1 MALKD
6 YQSEMETCCRC
17 SACKFIPLEKVTGY
31 EHANVCPSISR
42 YDFHA
47 YSGGGR
53 MAFGLSLVHGR
64 VKYTPK
70 VAEVV
75 YNCNL
80 CGACDVSCK
89 YAMDMDV
96 LEPLYAVRQECVKQ
110 GQTLPAL
117 DKLVA
122 KMKKQ
127 GPMVLGAKGR
137 HKAWH
142 EGLDVADY
150 TKEKAPVVYHA
161 GCLARCDE
169 SSGRAA
175 RTSVALLQKA
185 GVKVGIAKD
194 RELCCGGRAYEMGYL
209 DEAKAQA
216 ELNVARFKE
225 SGAAEIVT
233 GCAHCYQYYKVLYP
247 KLGFDTGLKIW
258 HVTEYLA
265 QLLAKGTLKPCK
277 EVDLTVTY
285 HDPCHLGRLSEPWIP
300 WEGKQRERHMRVYEP
315 PRTFRRGAG
324 GVYEPPREVL
334 RSIPGLKLVEM
345 DRIKEYAWCCGA
357 GGGVR
362 ESNPEFAR
370 WTAVER
376 LNEAESTGADALV
389 TACPHCSQNL
399 QGAGGDGGS
408 IGVCDIVELLDRA
421 I

>member
-1 MALKD
+1 MAREG
-6 YQSEMETCCRC
+6 Q
-17 SACKFIPLEKVTGY
+17 VT
-31 EHANVCPSISR
+31 
-42 YDFHA
+42 
-47 YSGGGR
+47 
-53 MAFGLSLVHGR
+53 
-64 VKYTPK
+64 T
-70 VAEVV
+70 
-75 YNCNL
+75 
-80 CGACDVSCK
+80 
-89 YAMDMDV
+89 
-96 LEPLYAVRQECVKQ
+96 
-110 GQTLPAL
+110 
-117 DKLVA
+117 
-122 KMKKQ
+122 
-127 GPMVLGAKGR
+127 
-137 HKAWH
+137 WH
-142 EGLDVADY
+142 EGLNRAH
-150 TKEKAPVVYHA
+150 TKEKPVTS
-161 GCLARCDE
+161 GCLAKVTAYRTAALHL
-169 SSGRAA
+169 RAL
-175 RTSVALLQKA
+175 RRRRL
-185 GVKVGIAKD
+185 KVGIDKD
-194 RELCCGGRAYEMGYL
+194 GTLLPGAYGWL
-209 DEAKAQA
+209 RDEAKAQR
-216 ELNVARFKE
+216 LDVAVR
-225 SGAAEIVT
+225 SRAPPRSST

-315 PRTFRRGAG
+315 PRTFRGGAG
-324 GVYEPPREVL
+324 GVYEPRREVL

-345 DRIKEYAWCCGA
+345 DRIKEYSWCCGA